1 MSREHLAAYLNDHL
15 AGAAAALELVTQLAE
30 ETAEPNSFFT
40 QLKVDIESDRDEVVR
55 LMNQLDIPQNGLTP
69 VKGWIAEQVPENKF
83 AIEDQALR
91 RLARLEALFLG
102 IEGKLRL
109 WRALEA
115 VSTVDAELATPNYAR
130 LAGRAQYQRDE
141 VEKLRIQAA
150 NSALVAVA

>member
-30 ETAEPNSFFT
+30 ETAEPGSFFT

-55 LMNQLDIPQNGLTP
+55 IMNHLDIPQSRLTP
-69 VKGWIAEQVPENKF
+69 VKGWIAEQVAENKF

-91 RLARLEALFLG
+91 RLARLETLFLG

-115 VSTVDAELATPNYAR
+115 VSTVDAELA
-130 LAGRAQYQRDE
+130 
-141 VEKLRIQAA
+141 
-150 NSALVAVA
+150 

>member
-15 AGAAAALELVTQLAE
+15 TGAAAAIELVTELAE
-30 ETAEPNSFFT
+30 ETAELHSFFT
-40 QLKVDIESDRDEVVR
+40 QLKADIESDRDEVVR
-55 LMNQLDIPQNGLTP
+55 LMNHLDIPQSRLTK
-69 VKGWIAEQVPENKF
+69 VKGWIAEQVAENTF
-83 AIEDQALR
+83 AMEDQNLR
-91 RLARLEALFLG
+91 RLERLEALFLG

-115 VSTVDAELATPNYAR
+115 VSTVDADLATLNYAR

-150 NSALVAVA
+150 NSALIAAA